1 MPIIDTDTAIEL
13 SEYLKPKIQGEIKF
27 DKLTKALYSTDA
39 SIYQIEPAGVIAP
52 KSNEDIAIIIDA
64 ANKFNIPILSRG
76 GGTSLAGQT
85 VTNGIVID
93 FSKHMNKI
101 IHINREENWVTT
113 QPGIVIDQLK
123 MIPLILK

>member
-52 KSNEDIAIIIDA
+52 KSNEDISSS
-64 ANKFNIPILSRG
+64 FNLHS
-76 GGTSLAGQT
+76 
-85 VTNGIVID
+85 
-93 FSKHMNKI
+93 
-101 IHINREENWVTT
+101 INDCIALYVRYNSMLCNPMVKKCND
-113 QPGIVIDQLK
+113 PS
-123 MIPLILK
+123 

>member
-1 MPIIDTDTAIEL
+1 MQTIDPKAAIEL

-27 DKLTKALYSTDA
+27 DKLTRALYSTDA
-39 SIYQIEPAGVIAP
+39 SIYQIEPAGVITP
-52 KSNEDIAIIIDA
+52 KSNEDVAIIIDG

-85 VTNGIVID
+85 VNNGIVID

-101 IHINREENWVTT
+101 THINR
-113 QPGIVIDQLK
+113 
-123 MIPLILK
+123 